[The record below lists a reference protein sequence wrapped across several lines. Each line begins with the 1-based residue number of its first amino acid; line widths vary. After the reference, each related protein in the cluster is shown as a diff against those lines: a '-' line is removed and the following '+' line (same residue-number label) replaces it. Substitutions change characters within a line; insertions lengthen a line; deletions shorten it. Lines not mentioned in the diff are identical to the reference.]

1 MDEPALPELPC
12 EQIRLCAMNV
22 SDYAAIGDCRTIAL
36 VSKSGSVDW
45 LCLPNP
51 SAPSFLGALIDSEHG
66 GTLAVQPKDLLYSD
80 RGYMEG
86 TNVLQT
92 RFHCKGG
99 ALQVTDFITMESA
112 HRNRDSLRAKHE
124 LIRLLECKEGEV
136 DVRITY
142 QPRPGYA
149 RGVPRLF
156 NRRRL
161 GWMCQN
167 GGLAAFLQSDIDLD
181 LTAQAT
187 LQGNVTLR
195 AGERRQLVFSAC
207 DNDLGVLLPLGQEAF
222 ERLHA
227 TVQWWQSWSNCCT
240 YRGPYRGEVIRS
252 CLALKLLT
260 YSLSGAV
267 LAAATTSLPVA
278 ATGERNWDYRYCW
291 LRDSSLVLRAFL
303 QLGFQ
308 EESRAFLGWLLHATA
323 LTQPRLQ
330 VMYDVYGRVGL
341 TERELKHLRGHNGV
355 GPVRIG
361 NGAHSQ
367 FQLDIYAEVVCA
379 AAAFVHAGGVLEI
392 EERKLLAG
400 LGKMVCSL
408 WREADKGIWEARTA
422 PRHYTY
428 SKVMC
433 WVALDQLL
441 QIDRTLPFDADVEM
455 WQLERDRIRQDVEK
469 HGFNTDLNAYV
480 AHYGSGQ
487 PDASLL
493 LLSRYGYIAADDPR
507 MVGTCRFIER
517 HLSVNGLLYRY
528 PPNQRSDGVEGAEGF
543 FALCSFWLVEYLCA
557 AGQRSRAIELFE
569 RLVSL
574 ANDVGLY
581 AEEFSSTD
589 YSLRGNF
596 PQAFTHIGLITAAL
610 ALSKSAK
617 RGEQK

>member
-1 MDEPALPELPC
+1 
-12 EQIRLCAMNV
+12 MNV

-36 VSKSGSVDW
+36 VSNSGSVDW

-51 SAPSFLGALIDSEHG
+51 SSPSFFGALLDSEHG
-66 GTLAVQPKDLLYSD
+66 GTLAVQPKDLLSSERAYI
-80 RGYMEG
+80 EG
-86 TNVLQT
+86 TNVLET
-92 RFHCKGG
+92 RFRCKRG
-99 ALQVTDFITMESA
+99 ALRITDFITLESV
-112 HRNRDSLRAKHE
+112 HQNRDSLRPKHE
-124 LIRLLECKEGEV
+124 LIRLLECTDGEV

-149 RGVPRLF
+149 RDVPRLF

-161 GWMCQN
+161 GWMCQQS
-167 GGLAAFLQSDIDLD
+167 GLAAFLQSDIDLEP
-181 LTAQAT
+181 TVEAT
-187 LQGNVTLR
+187 LQGNVTLP
-195 AGERRQLVFSAC
+195 AGDQRQLVFSAC
-207 DNDLGVLLPLGQEAF
+207 DNDVGVLLPLGPETF
-222 ERLHA
+222 DHLEA
-227 TVQWWQSWSNCCT
+227 TVRWWQNWSKHCT
-240 YRGPYRGEVIRS
+240 YRGPYRHEVIRS

-278 ATGERNWDYRYCW
+278 MTGERNWDYRYCW
-291 LRDSSLVLRAFL
+291 LRDSSLLLRSFL
-303 QLGFQ
+303 QLGFHN
-308 EESRAFLGWLLHATA
+308 ESRAFLGWLLHATA

-330 VMYDVYGRVGL
+330 VMYDVYGRAGL
-341 TERELKHLRGHNGV
+341 KERELKHLQGYNGV

-379 AAAFVHAGGVLEI
+379 AAAFVNAGGTLEL
-392 EERKLLAG
+392 EERRLLAG
-400 LGKMVCSL
+400 LGKTVCAL
-408 WREADKGIWEARTA
+408 WREPDKGIWEARSA

-441 QIDRTLPFDADVEM
+441 RIHRTLPFDADVEK
-455 WQLERDRIRQDVEK
+455 WRLERDRIREDVER
-469 HGFNTDLNAYV
+469 HGFDTDSNTYV
-480 AHYGSGQ
+480 AHYGSEQ

-493 LLSRYGYIAADDPR
+493 LLSRYGFIAADDPR

-528 PPNQRSDGVEGAEGF
+528 PPNERSDGVQGEEGF

-557 AGQRSRAIELFE
+557 AGQRVRAIELFE

-581 AEEFSSTD
+581 AEEFSPTD

-610 ALSKSAK
+610 ALSESTKQ
-617 RGEQK
+617 GEQSDCGRRDAA